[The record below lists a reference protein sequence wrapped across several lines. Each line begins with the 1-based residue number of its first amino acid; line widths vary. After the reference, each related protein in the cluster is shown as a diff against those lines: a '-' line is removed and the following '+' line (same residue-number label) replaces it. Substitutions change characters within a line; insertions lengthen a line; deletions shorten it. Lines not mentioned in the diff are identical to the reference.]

1 MESILDNALWQIVE
15 KDHLDNEGQLNLDEW
30 KSFIDMYSS
39 IFAEDASELA
49 RDLFREYLINYKGVK
64 NG

>member
-1 MESILDNALWQIVE
+1 MDITSDNVLWQVMD
-15 KDHLDNEGQLNLDEW
+15 KDALDDQDKLNNDEW
-30 KSFIDMYSS
+30 QDFINQYSMV
-39 IFAEDASELA
+39 FAENASDLA

>member
-1 MESILDNALWQIVE
+1 MDINSDNTLWQVMD
-15 KDHLDNEGQLNLDEW
+15 KDALDDQDKLNNDEW
-30 KSFIDMYSS
+30 QDFINQYS
-39 IFAEDASELA
+39 IVFAECASDVA